1 MSRPQNNAK
10 QSSVEPQFKRV
21 LTLKDLTIYG
31 IAFMTPIAPAYIY
44 GFASES
50 TGGMLPLAYLIAM
63 VAMIFSA
70 YSYGRMAAVFPS
82 GGSTYTYTQRAINP
96 HLGFFA
102 GWAMFMDYVLV
113 PLIVFM
119 IGASYANA
127 LIPAVPYWAWV
138 LLIAGI
144 ITVVNILG
152 IGIAA
157 KTNQVLV
164 IFMGIVVVIF
174 VIFCINAIVGEGGG
188 TSLVSITPFFNSETF
203 AMTAII
209 SGAAMA
215 CFSFLGFDSI
225 TTLSEEAVNPKD
237 DIWKA
242 AILACLIGGVIF
254 IVQAYVAQ
262 LVWPDVTSFS
272 SPDTALFDVAEAAG
286 GVILATLYTVG
297 IIVSTVTAGL
307 TGQASASRLMFSMG
321 RDEVLSK
328 KFFTKLHPKYNT
340 PVYNILLMCVISILG
355 ALFLSANFVAE
366 LMNFG
371 GLAGF
376 MFVNLSVI
384 VYYYFRKKEKKFI
397 RYFLIPGL
405 GFLICFYLFI
415 NLSPMTLKVGF
426 IWLGIGL
433 IYALITTKGFKKTP
447 PSFKE
452 L

>member
-1 MSRPQNNAK
+1 MSKVYSNNN
-10 QSSVEPQFKRV
+10 QGSVVPHFKRV
-21 LTLKDLTIYG
+21 LTLKDLVIYG

-44 GFASES
+44 GYASQS

-63 VAMIFSA
+63 IAMMFSA
-70 YSYGRMAAVFPS
+70 YSYGRMASAFPVS
-82 GGSTYTYTQRAINP
+82 GSTYTYTQRAINP

-119 IGASYANA
+119 VGASYANA
-127 LIPAVPYWAWV
+127 LIPSIPYWVWV
-138 LLIAGI
+138 LIIAGT

-152 IGIAA
+152 IEMAA
-157 KTNQVLV
+157 KTNQILVL
-164 IFMGIVVVIF
+164 FMGIVVVIF
-174 VIFCINAIVGEGGG
+174 VVFCMKAIIAEDGAAAV
-188 TSLVSITPFFNSETF
+188 VSITPFFNSETF
-203 AMTAII
+203 VMTAII

-242 AILACLIGGVIF
+242 AIISCLIGGVIF
-254 IVQAYVAQ
+254 IIQAYVAQ
-262 LVWPDVTSFS
+262 LVWPDVNRFS
-272 SPDTALFDVAEAAG
+272 SADTALFDIADAAG
-286 GVILATLYTVG
+286 GVVLATLYTVA

-307 TGQASASRLMFSMG
+307 TGQGSASRLMFSMG
-321 RDEVLSK
+321 RDEVIPK
-328 KFFTKLHPKYNT
+328 KFFTHLHPKYKT
-340 PVYNILLMCVISILG
+340 PIYNILLMGCISVVG
-355 ALFLSANFVAE
+355 AIFLPIDFVAE

-384 VYYYFRKKEKKFI
+384 VYYYFRKKEKKI
-397 RYFLIPGL
+397 VRYLFIPGL

-426 IWLGIGL
+426 VWMAIGVV
-433 IYALITTKGFKKTP
+433 YALITTKGFKKLP
-447 PSFKE
+447 PSFND

>member
-1 MSRPQNNAK
+1 MSNVQMNSHHV
-10 QSSVEPQFKRV
+10 SSASHFKRV
-21 LTLKDLTIYG
+21 LTLKDLVIYG

-44 GFASES
+44 GFAAQS

-63 VAMIFSA
+63 VAMMFSA
-70 YSYGRMAAVFPS
+70 YSYGRMAAAFPIS
-82 GGSTYTYTQRAINP
+82 GSTYTYTQRAIHP

-119 IGASYANA
+119 VGGSYANA
-127 LIPAVPYWAWV
+127 LVPSIPYWIWV
-138 LLIAGI
+138 LIIAGI
-144 ITVVNILG
+144 ITTVNILG
-152 IGIAA
+152 IAMAA
-157 KTNQVLV
+157 KTNQLLVL
-164 IFMGIVVVIF
+164 FMGIVVVVF
-174 VIFCINAIVGEGGG
+174 VIFCIKTIVGGDGA
-188 TSLVSITPFFNSETF
+188 SALVSITPFFQSEKF
-203 AMTAII
+203 VMTAII

-242 AILACLIGGVIF
+242 AILSCLIGGVIF

-262 LVWPDVTSFS
+262 LVWPDVNSFS
-272 SPDTALFDVAEAAG
+272 SADTALFDVAKAAG
-286 GVILATLYTVG
+286 GAILATLYTVA
-297 IIVSTVTAGL
+297 IIVSSLTAGL

-321 RDEVLSK
+321 RDEVLPK
-328 KFFTKLHPKYNT
+328 KFFTRLHPKYKT
-340 PVYNILLMCVISILG
+340 PINNILLMCSMSIVG
-355 ALFLSANFVAE
+355 AIVLPINFVAE

-371 GLAGF
+371 GLTGF

-384 VYYYFRKKEKKFI
+384 VYYYFRKKEKKFF
-397 RYFLIPGL
+397 RYLLIPGL

-415 NLSPMTLKVGF
+415 NLSPMTLKVGL
-426 IWLGIGL
+426 IWMVIGL
-433 IYALITTKGFKKTP
+433 IYALITTKGFKKLP
-447 PSFKE
+447 PSIRN

>member
-1 MSRPQNNAK
+1 MSQTPNDHTPQL
-10 QSSVEPQFKRV
+10 KRV
-21 LTLKDLTIYG
+21 LTLKDLVIYG

-44 GFASES
+44 GFAAES

-63 VAMIFSA
+63 VAMMFSA
-70 YSYGRMAAVFPS
+70 YSYGRMAAVFPN

-119 IGASYANA
+119 VGASYANA
-127 LIPAVPYWAWV
+127 LIPSVPYWVWV

-144 ITVVNILG
+144 ITTVNILG

-157 KTNQVLV
+157 KTNQILV

-174 VIFCINAIVGEGGG
+174 VIFCVKSIVGGESG
-188 TSLVSITPFFNSETF
+188 TSLFTVVPFFNDEKFIMS
-203 AMTAII
+203 AII

-242 AILACLIGGVIF
+242 AILACLIGGLIF
-254 IVQAYVAQ
+254 IGQAYVAQ
-262 LVWPDVTSFS
+262 LVWPDVTNFS
-272 SPDTALFDVAEAAG
+272 SADTALFDIAEKAG
-286 GVILATLYTVG
+286 GAVLATLYTVA

-328 KFFTKLHPKYNT
+328 KFFTHLHPKYQT
-340 PVYNILLMCVISILG
+340 PIYNILLMCAISVFG

-371 GLAGF
+371 GLTGF

-384 VYYYFRKKEKKFI
+384 VYYFFRKKEKKII
-397 RYFLIPGL
+397 RYLLIPGL
-405 GFLICFYLFI
+405 GFGICFYLFI
-415 NLSPMTLKVGF
+415 NLSPMTLKIGFLWLAIGF
-426 IWLGIGL
+426 I
-433 IYALITTKGFKKTP
+433 YAFITTKGFKKKP
-447 PSFKE
+447 PTFSE

>member
-1 MSRPQNNAK
+1 MSNQQMNEN
-10 QSSVEPQFKRV
+10 QSSEVSHFKRV
-21 LTLKDLTIYG
+21 LTLKDLVIYG

-44 GFASES
+44 GYAAQS
-50 TGGMLPLAYLIAM
+50 TGGMLSLAYLIAM
-63 VAMIFSA
+63 VAMMFSA
-70 YSYGRMAAVFPS
+70 YSYGRMAAAFPTS
-82 GGSTYTYTQRAINP
+82 GSTYTYTQRAINP

-119 IGASYANA
+119 VGASYANA
-127 LIPAVPYWAWV
+127 LIPSIPYWVWV
-138 LLIAGI
+138 LIIAGI
-144 ITVVNILG
+144 ITGVNILG
-152 IGIAA
+152 IEMAA
-157 KTNQVLV
+157 KTNQILV
-164 IFMGIVVVIF
+164 FFMGVVVVIF
-174 VIFCINAIVGEGGG
+174 VIFCMKAIMGADGA
-188 TSLVSITPFFNSETF
+188 SALVSITPFFNSDTF
-203 AMTAII
+203 VMTAII

-262 LVWPDVTSFS
+262 LVWPDVNSFS
-272 SPDTALFDVAEAAG
+272 SADTALFDIANVAG
-286 GVILATLYTVG
+286 GALLATLYTVA
-297 IIVSTVTAGL
+297 IIVSTLTAGL

-328 KFFTKLHPKYNT
+328 KFFTHLHPKYKT
-340 PVYNILLMCVISILG
+340 PVYNILLMCCISIVG
-355 ALFLSANFVAE
+355 AIFLPIDFVAE

-371 GLAGF
+371 GLTGF
-376 MFVNLSVI
+376 MLVNLSVI
-384 VYYYFRKKEKKFI
+384 VYYYFRKKEKKFV
-397 RYFLIPGL
+397 RYLLIPFL

-426 IWLGIGL
+426 IWLAIGFV
-433 IYALITTKGFKKTP
+433 YALITTNGFKKLP
-447 PSFKE
+447 KSFTD